1 VSPEGQGL
9 AEITL
14 KMADGSSPAT
24 AFDVGFSPDGSRIV
38 SSWAAQSLASTQ
50 PRLDGSDVKQLT
62 TSPTEDHH
70 PNLGCGVRLLEKP

>member
-1 VSPEGQGL
+1 VSPEGQAV

-38 SSWAAQSLASTQ
+38 FSL
-50 PRLDGSDVKQLT
+50 GS
-62 TSPTEDHH
+62 
-70 PNLGCGVRLLEKP
+70 LEKPSEWRCAAVL